1 MLLRAL
7 ITRMQSVTPLYNALV
22 AQSRQPVFYSH
33 LGVADT
39 VWGRLDVL
47 YLHVFMALQ
56 GLDPENPRD
65 GRYIDGFFQHMF
77 KRDIDNA
84 LREMGVGD
92 LAVGHKIKKMAE
104 SYHGRATQ
112 YRDALLANDDAALQE
127 ALARN
132 VLNAN
137 DDIASVAPQAAH
149 LAAYMQACLAQISK
163 TPREQILAGDIAW
176 QTAVIEP
183 PAAA

>member
-7 ITRMQSVTPLYNALV
+7 LHRLQSVQPLYDALV
-22 AQSRQPVFYSH
+22 AQSREPVFYTH
-33 LGVADT
+33 MGVADT
-39 VWGRLDVL
+39 VWGRLDLL
-47 YLHVFMALQ
+47 YLHVFMAFE
-56 GLDPENPRD
+56 GLDPNDPRD
-65 GRYIDGFFQHMF
+65 GRYIDAFFQHMF

-112 YRDALLANDDAALQE
+112 YRSALATDDKSALVAALS
-127 ALARN
+127 RN
-132 VLNAN
+132 VLGVAAGAAVIPPSAGTLADYVVQNAAMIRGLSR
-137 DDIASVAPQAAH
+137 D
-149 LAAYMQACLAQISK
+149 
-163 TPREQILAGDIAW
+163 QILAGDIGW
-176 QTAVIEP
+176 QTDLLH

>member
-7 ITRMQSVTPLYNALV
+7 LHRLQSVQPLYDALV
-22 AQSRQPVFYSH
+22 AQSREPLFYTH

-39 VWGRLDVL
+39 VWGRLDLL
-47 YLHVFMALQ
+47 YLHVFMALE
-56 GLDPENPRD
+56 GLNPDDPRD
-65 GRYIDGFFQHMF
+65 GRYIDAFFQHMF

-112 YRDALLANDDAALQE
+112 YREALNAGDKTALAAALS
-127 ALARN
+127 RN
-132 VLNAN
+132 VLGADKGEAGVPPAALTLADYVSQNAAMIRGLSR
-137 DDIASVAPQAAH
+137 D
-149 LAAYMQACLAQISK
+149 
-163 TPREQILAGDIAW
+163 QILAGDIGW
-176 QTAVIEP
+176 QTDLLQ